1 MGQFLAIGLV
11 TQISVDKKKLA
22 RVQLTPEQL
31 QERMKAKLHYEPALY
46 QLRDYDDFY
55 GFDLNEDIFYA
66 QLLPL
71 LEQLYPLLYPDTEMM
86 YQDVL
91 QELPGLPHSEWIAWA
106 KTKPDESFQFD
117 GGRGMGEYIQEKYT
131 DLYLQYESIM
141 LSIEGKIA
149 MEVYG
154 RQFRFVNYTMRQTLK
169 QFPLAGALR
178 MYITG

>member
-22 RVQLTPEQL
+22 RVRLTPEQL
-31 QERMKAKLHYEPALY
+31 QERMKAELHYDPALY
-46 QLRDYDDFY
+46 LLRDYDGFY
-55 GFDLNEDIFYA
+55 GFDLKEDIFYA

-71 LEQLYPLLYPDTEMM
+71 LEQLYPLLYPDTEML

-91 QELPGLPHSEWIAWA
+91 QEIRGLPPSEWIAWA

-117 GGRGMGEYIQEKYT
+117 GGGMGEYIQEKFT
-131 DLYLQYESIM
+131 NLYLDHESIM
-141 LSIEGKIA
+141 FSMEGKIM

-154 RQFRFVNYTMRQTLK
+154 RQFRFVNYTMMQTFK
-169 QFPLAGALR
+169 EFPLAGALR
-178 MYITG
+178 MYLTG

>member
-11 TQISVDKKKLA
+11 TQIGVDKKKLA

-31 QERMKAKLHYEPALY
+31 QERMTAQLHYDPALY
-46 QLRDYDDFY
+46 LLRDYDDFY

-71 LEQLYPLLYPDTEMM
+71 LEQLYPLLYPDKVM

-91 QELPGLPHSEWIAWA
+91 QELLGLPPSEWIAWA
-106 KTKPDESFQFD
+106 QKKPDESFQFD
-117 GGRGMGEYIQEKYT
+117 GGRGMGEYIREKYN
-131 DLYLQYESIM
+131 DLYLDYESIM
-141 LSIEGKIA
+141 LSMEGKIA

-154 RQFRFVNYTMRQTLK
+154 RQFLFVNYTMKQTLK
-169 QFPLAGALR
+169 QFSLAGALR

>member
-11 TQISVDKKKLA
+11 TQIGVDKKKLA

-31 QERMKAKLHYEPALY
+31 QERMTAQLHYDPALY
-46 QLRDYDDFY
+46 LLRDYDDFY

-71 LEQLYPLLYPDTEMM
+71 LEQLYPLLYPDKVM

-91 QELPGLPHSEWIAWA
+91 QELLGLPPSEWIAWA
-106 KTKPDESFQFD
+106 QKKPDESFQFD
-117 GGRGMGEYIQEKYT
+117 GGRGMGEYIREKYN
-131 DLYLQYESIM
+131 DLYLDYESIM
-141 LSIEGKIA
+141 LSMEGKIA

-154 RQFRFVNYTMRQTLK
+154 RQFMFVNYTMKQTFK